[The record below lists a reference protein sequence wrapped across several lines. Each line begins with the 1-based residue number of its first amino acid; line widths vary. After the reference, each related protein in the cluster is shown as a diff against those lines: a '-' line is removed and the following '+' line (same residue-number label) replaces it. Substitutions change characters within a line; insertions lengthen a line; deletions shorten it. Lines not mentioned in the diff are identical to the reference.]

1 MLYYQVVMNHANHFV
16 EKKPIEDVLQTLES
30 LLLEIKGI
38 KTDVNHIKEYIRKE
52 TVKKQLEEE
61 RIEKIEKEYVKPSSG
76 WW

>member
-1 MLYYQVVMNHANHFV
+1 MNHANHFH

-30 LLLEIKGI
+30 IVLEIKGI
-38 KTDVNHIKEYIRKE
+38 KTDINHIKEYIRKE